1 MYVKLARGWEG
12 FQVWTTYSPSHW
24 VAIPW
29 KKCKIMVLI
38 KAVYCIDFFLSFTGI
53 FFGMKS
59 RGVKC
64 CSLYRKRLQSPRR
77 PIISIIH
84 QPHHEYSWLYCRR
97 PLCTIAPYF
106 IDTFLWM
113 ENVVIDKFSWLLLC
127 SIVFFWVSWGFFSLS
142 LFFSS
147 FRWEFISY
155 RNLKMINVL
164 LVESHLLRK
173 CPFMLVM

>member
-1 MYVKLARGWEG
+1 
-12 FQVWTTYSPSHW
+12 
-24 VAIPW
+24 
-29 KKCKIMVLI
+29 MVLI

-127 SIVFFWVSWGFFSLS
+127 SIVFWVSWGFFSLS
-142 LFFSS
+142 LSLFSS
-147 FRWEFISY
+147 FWWEFISY

>member
-1 MYVKLARGWEG
+1 MYVKLAGGWEG
-12 FQVWTTYSPSHW
+12 FQVWTTYSPSQW
-24 VAIPW
+24 VTIPW

-113 ENVVIDKFSWLLLC
+113 ENVVIDKNFLGFYYVRLFFGFRG
-127 SIVFFWVSWGFFSLS
+127 VFFLSLS
-142 LFFSS
+142 FFSS
-147 FRWEFISY
+147 FWWEFISY